1 MFRQET
7 GNFSLIAQKSKSFGF
22 CQNYFLEVLRSAG
35 HVESIPGSSS
45 FSFEV
50 FADAK
55 VADSTPLA
63 TSFSENMEVFRWNSE
78 KVLKVQ
84 FFLKKSSI

>member
-1 MFRQET
+1 MDIWNAVLTTPLKKFRQET
-7 GNFSLIAQKSKSFGF
+7 GNFSLISQKSKSFDS

-35 HVESIPGSSS
+35 HVESLPDSSS

-55 VADSTPLA
+55 VADLMPLA
-63 TSFSENMEVFRWNSE
+63 CPFSKIMQVFR
-78 KVLKVQ
+78 
-84 FFLKKSSI
+84 